1 MRCFVSATLSLLAII
16 SLTIALSPAPVQA
29 DFMQAYSGNTRA
41 KGEVGTG
48 IDGTFSFAVID
59 DTGDRW
65 QDAVGGFTF
74 VPALDYHGGGLDT
87 KARYLYLYQA
97 LNDGTNSTTIDD
109 VTINL
114 SHARYGDIT
123 SWGYFMAGSNGVS
136 LRDSQGRVGDLL
148 APGNPQL
155 NAFGDTDNAVYS
167 LGVAPPKVGFTP
179 GSAGFDSNLTDLKA
193 PFMMRL
199 VPQSTTLS
207 LKAYFDP
214 IVNPP
219 QPGDFR
225 STIFGFTSNV
235 APGFDTVN
243 FQDGGGQAIGTVVA
257 PVPEPATVAGLLTL
271 LPLLGWWAWRNRR
284 KSS

>member
-1 MRCFVSATLSLLAII
+1 MRCFVSAILSLLAII

-29 DFMQAYSGNTRA
+29 DFMQGYSGNTRA
-41 KGEVGTG
+41 KGDAGTG

-59 DTGDRW
+59 DTGVRW

-74 VPALDYHGGGLDT
+74 VPASDYRGTLDT

-97 LNDGTNSTTIDD
+97 VNDGTNTTTIDD

-114 SHARYGDIT
+114 GHSQYGDIT
-123 SWGYFMAGSNGVS
+123 SWGYFMAGNNGVS

-148 APGNPQL
+148 AAGNPQL
-155 NAFGDTDNAVYS
+155 NAFGDTDNASYG
-167 LGVAPPKVGFTP
+167 LGVAPANLGYAP
-179 GSAGFDSNLTDLKA
+179 GSAGFDSSLTDLAA
-193 PFMMRL
+193 PFMVRL
-199 VPQSTTLS
+199 SQQSTTVA
-207 LKAYFDP
+207 LKAYFDS
-214 IVNPP
+214 IVN
-219 QPGDFR
+219 QPDLDFR

-271 LPLLGWWAWRNRR
+271 LPLLGWWTWRNRR